1 MNSTEIVFSWDQT
14 ENCPSISYNILSRNC
29 GNCPN
34 STNATSVSCF
44 NYIVS
49 ESVTICMFWIEVAIC
64 SHSATP
70 IVGNP
75 SNSTS
80 LNLTGNLKYYLTSL
94 HTLSVILVDVQ

>member
-1 MNSTEIVFSWDQT
+1 
-14 ENCPSISYNILSRNC
+14 
-29 GNCPN
+29 
-34 STNATSVSCF
+34 
-44 NYIVS
+44 
-49 ESVTICMFWIEVAIC
+49 MFWIEVAIC

-94 HTLSVILVDVQ
+94 HTLSVMLVDVQ